1 MDKFGSPAA
10 NLEAS
15 DTFDI
20 FRVRCTGTQFSNR
33 KEERPMKKEGNV
45 FTKGSSRRS
54 FLKNGTVAG
63 AATMGAGLLSGKA
76 FAFNREDDGDRAPI
90 TRGDIAIL
98 RFLQALEQVEEDL
111 WRQYA
116 ELAGPQD
123 NEFTGLTGGNAA
135 YSQALQLLDGDMPQY
150 IHDNT
155 DDEISHARFLGK
167 YLESKGAAP
176 ADLSPFKV
184 LPSSQADGADKKARR
199 LTNLTQ
205 LTIDTSFWS
214 VYRSITN
221 PDFDPNAPFAQAV
234 PSLNANQH
242 TAIPR
247 SNADTDGSVINLSD
261 PTQSTFTDHLKAIAF
276 TAGFH
281 FAFIEQGGTSLY
293 PTLAQH
299 VTNLEVLRVLLS
311 IGPSETMHFQTWQD
325 KAGNATPLTDFDKT
339 NNSTVTFTDLKGAQG
354 ETDPESL
361 NGDTLQAN
369 LIMPEPTHFLDKK
382 FGPVA
387 IIRPTST
394 ALGGATS
401 AVQAFLKDGLFI
413 NPKTNKS
420 DTGIVQVLMRLAE
433 EADEARRQL

>member
-1 MDKFGSPAA
+1 M
-10 NLEAS
+10 
-15 DTFDI
+15 
-20 FRVRCTGTQFSNR
+20 
-33 KEERPMKKEGNV
+33 KEMEKSFPGRTN
-45 FTKGSSRRS
+45 RRS
-54 FLKNGTVAG
+54 FLKKGTVAAG
-63 AATMGAGLLSGKA
+63 VATLGAGVLPGKT
-76 FAFNREDDGDRAPI
+76 FAFGRDEDGDRDRAPI
-90 TRGDIAIL
+90 TRGDFAIL

-111 WRQYA
+111 WRQYT
-116 ELAGPQD
+116 ELGGTQD
-123 NEFTGLTGGNAA
+123 DEFSGLTGGNPA
-135 YSQALQLLDGDMPQY
+135 YTQALQLLDGDMPQY

-167 YLESKGAAP
+167 YLESKGVGST
-176 ADLSPFKV
+176 DLSPFRV
-184 LPSSQADGADKKARR
+184 LPSSQADGADKTAGR

-214 VYRSITN
+214 RYRSVTN
-221 PDFDPNAPFAQAV
+221 PDFDPNAPFQQAV
-234 PSLNANQH
+234 PSLNVQRH

-247 SNADTDGSVINLSD
+247 SNDDTNGCVINLVD

-281 FAFIEQGGTSLY
+281 FAFIEQGGSSLY

-299 VTNLEVLRVLLS
+299 VTNHEVLRILLS

-339 NNSTVTFTDLKGAQG
+339 NNSTVTFADLKAAQG
-354 ETDPESL
+354 ETNPESL
-361 NGDTLQAN
+361 NGDTLQGN

-387 IIRPTST
+387 IIRPTSIK
-394 ALGGATS
+394 LNGATAS
-401 AVQAFLKDGLFI
+401 VQGFVTDGLFLD
-413 NPKTNKS
+413 PKTNKN
-420 DTGIVQVLMRLAE
+420 TGIVQLLMRLAE

>member
-1 MDKFGSPAA
+1 
-10 NLEAS
+10 
-15 DTFDI
+15 
-20 FRVRCTGTQFSNR
+20 
-33 KEERPMKKEGNV
+33 MKKEENV
-45 FTKGSSRRS
+45 FTKGSTRRS

-63 AATMGAGLLSGKA
+63 AATMGAGLLAGKA
-76 FAFNREDDGDRAPI
+76 FAFDREDEDGRAAI
-90 TRGDIAIL
+90 TKGDIAIL

-116 ELAGPQD
+116 ELGGTQD

-155 DDEISHARFLGK
+155 DDEISHARFLDM
-167 YLESKGAAP
+167 YLQSKGAGS
-176 ADLSPFKV
+176 ADLSHFRS
-184 LPSSQADGADKKARR
+184 LPSSTADGAQQIGR

-214 VYRSITN
+214 RYRSITN
-221 PDFDPNAPFAQAV
+221 PDFDATAKFVQAV
-234 PSLNANQH
+234 PSLNVGKH

-247 SNADTDGSVINLSD
+247 SNADTQGSVINLND

-293 PTLAQH
+293 PALAQH
-299 VTNLEVLRVLLS
+299 VTNLEVLRILLS

-325 KAGNATPLTDFDKT
+325 KAGNATPLTDVDPV
-339 NNSTVTFTDLKGAQG
+339 NNSTVTFSTLSAAQG
-354 ETDPESL
+354 ETDPESQ
-361 NGDTLQAN
+361 NGDTLQSN
-369 LIMPEPTHFLDKK
+369 LIMPEPTNFLDKK

-387 IIRPTST
+387 IIRPTSI
-394 ALGGATS
+394 LNGGAVAS
-401 AVQAFLKDGLFI
+401 VVSFVQDGLFLD
-413 NPKTNKS
+413 PKSNKN
-420 DTGIVQVLMRLAE
+420 TGIVAVLMRLAE
-433 EADEARRQL
+433 EADDARRQF

>member
-1 MDKFGSPAA
+1 
-10 NLEAS
+10 
-15 DTFDI
+15 
-20 FRVRCTGTQFSNR
+20 
-33 KEERPMKKEGNV
+33 MKKEGNM

-63 AATMGAGLLSGKA
+63 AATVGAGLLTGKS
-76 FAFNREDDGDRAPI
+76 FAFGREDEDGGAPI
-90 TRGDIAIL
+90 TSGDIAIL

-116 ELAGPQD
+116 ELGGTQD

-155 DDEISHARFLGK
+155 DDEISHARFLGN
-167 YLESKGAAP
+167 YLESKDAES
-176 ADLSPFKV
+176 ADLSHFRV
-184 LPSSQADGADKKARR
+184 LPSSTADGAQQIGR

-214 VYRSITN
+214 RYRSITN
-221 PDFDPNAPFAQAV
+221 PDFDPKAPFAQAV
-234 PSLNANQH
+234 PSLNVGKH

-247 SNADTDGSVINLSD
+247 SNADTQGSVINLSD

-299 VTNLEVLRVLLS
+299 VTNLEVLRILLS

-325 KAGNATPLTDFDKT
+325 KAGNATPVTDVDPR
-339 NNSTVTFTDLKGAQG
+339 NNSTVTFSTLSAAQG
-354 ETDPESL
+354 ETSPESL

-369 LIMPEPTHFLDKK
+369 LIMPEPTHFLDQKL
-382 FGPVA
+382 GPVA

-394 ALGGATS
+394 AFGGAVAS
-401 AVQAFLKDGLFI
+401 VQSFVTDGLFI

-420 DTGIVQVLMRLAE
+420 DTGIVAVLMGLAE
-433 EADEARRQL
+433 KADNARRQL

>member
-1 MDKFGSPAA
+1 
-10 NLEAS
+10 
-15 DTFDI
+15 
-20 FRVRCTGTQFSNR
+20 
-33 KEERPMKKEGNV
+33 MKKEGNV
-45 FTKGSSRRS
+45 FTKASTRRS

-63 AATMGAGLLSGKA
+63 AATVGAGILTRKT
-76 FAFNREDDGDRAPI
+76 FAFDREEEDNRAPI

-116 ELAGPQD
+116 ELGGTQD
-123 NEFTGLTGGNAA
+123 SEFRGLTGGNAA

-155 DDEISHARFLGK
+155 DDEISHARFLGN
-167 YLESKGAAP
+167 YLESKGVGS
-176 ADLSPFKV
+176 ADFSKFKV
-184 LPSSQADGADKKARR
+184 LPSSTADGAQQIGR

-214 VYRSITN
+214 RYRSITN
-221 PDFDPNAPFAQAV
+221 PDFDPLAKFVQAV
-234 PSLNANQH
+234 PSLNIHQH

-247 SNADTDGSVINLSD
+247 SNDDTSGSVINLND

-281 FAFIEQGGTSLY
+281 FAFIEQGGSSLY

-299 VTNLEVLRVLLS
+299 VTNLEVLRILLS

-325 KAGNATPLTDFDKT
+325 KAGNATPLTDFDKI
-339 NNSTVTFTDLKGAQG
+339 NNSTVTFTALSGAQG
-354 ETDPESL
+354 ETSPASL
-361 NGDTLQAN
+361 NGDTLQSN
-369 LIMPEPTHFLDKK
+369 LIMPEPTHFLDPK

-394 ALGGATS
+394 LLGGAQA
-401 AVQAFLKDGLFI
+401 AVSSFVTDGLFI
-413 NPKTNKS
+413 NPKTNKN
-420 DTGIVQVLMRLAE
+420 DTGIVPVLRELAV

>member
-1 MDKFGSPAA
+1 M
-10 NLEAS
+10 
-15 DTFDI
+15 
-20 FRVRCTGTQFSNR
+20 
-33 KEERPMKKEGNV
+33 KEMEKSFPGRTN
-45 FTKGSSRRS
+45 RRS
-54 FLKNGTVAG
+54 FLKKGTVAAG
-63 AATMGAGLLSGKA
+63 FATLGAGVLPGKT
-76 FAFNREDDGDRAPI
+76 FAFGRDEDGDRDRAPI
-90 TRGDIAIL
+90 TRGDFAIL

-111 WRQYA
+111 WRQYT
-116 ELAGPQD
+116 ELGGTQD
-123 NEFTGLTGGNAA
+123 DEFSGLTGGNPA
-135 YSQALQLLDGDMPQY
+135 YTQALQLLDGDMPQY

-167 YLESKGAAP
+167 YLESKGVGS
-176 ADLSPFKV
+176 ADLSPFRV
-184 LPSSQADGADKKARR
+184 LPSSQADGADKTAGR

-214 VYRSITN
+214 RYRSVTN
-221 PDFDPNAPFAQAV
+221 PDFDPNAPFQQAV
-234 PSLNANQH
+234 PSLNVQRH

-247 SNADTDGSVINLSD
+247 SNDDTNGCVINLVD

-281 FAFIEQGGTSLY
+281 FAFIEQGGSSLY

-299 VTNLEVLRVLLS
+299 VTNHEVLRILLS

-339 NNSTVTFTDLKGAQG
+339 NNSTVTFADLKAAQG
-354 ETDPESL
+354 ETNPESL
-361 NGDTLQAN
+361 NGDTLQGN

-387 IIRPTST
+387 IIRPTSIK
-394 ALGGATS
+394 LNGATAS
-401 AVQAFLKDGLFI
+401 VQGFVTDGLFLD
-413 NPKTNKS
+413 PKTNKN
-420 DTGIVQVLMRLAE
+420 TGIVQLLMRLAE

>member
-1 MDKFGSPAA
+1 
-10 NLEAS
+10 
-15 DTFDI
+15 
-20 FRVRCTGTQFSNR
+20 
-33 KEERPMKKEGNV
+33 MKKEGHM
-45 FTKGSSRRS
+45 FTKGSTRRS

-63 AATMGAGLLSGKA
+63 AATVGAGLLAGKS
-76 FAFNREDDGDRAPI
+76 FALDREDEDGRAPI

-98 RFLQALEQVEEDL
+98 KFLQALEQVEADL
-111 WRQYA
+111 WIQYS
-116 ELAGPQD
+116 ELGGTQD
-123 NEFTGLTGGNAA
+123 NEVSGVNGGNPAYTAA
-135 YSQALQLLDGDMPQY
+135 LTILDGDMPQY

-155 DDEISHARFLGK
+155 DDEISHASFLGNF
-167 YLESKGAAP
+167 LESRGAESAN
-176 ADLSPFKV
+176 LQPFRI
-184 LPSSQADGADKKARR
+184 LPTSKAAGANQNFRGDGGR

-214 VYRSITN
+214 RYRSVTN
-221 PDFDPNAPFAQAV
+221 PDFDAAAKFVQAV
-234 PSLNANQH
+234 PSLNVGQH

-247 SNADTDGSVINLSD
+247 TDDDTAGSD
-261 PTQSTFTDHLKAIAF
+261 PSNPPASITDKLKAIAF

-299 VTNLEVLRVLLS
+299 VTNLEVLRILLS

-325 KAGNATPLTDFDKT
+325 KAGNATPLTVVDPV

-354 ETDPESL
+354 ETNPESL

-369 LIMPEPTHFLDKK
+369 LIMPEPTHFLDTK

-394 ALGGATS
+394 ALSGATA
-401 AVQAFLKDGLFI
+401 AVQAFVKDGLFI
-413 NPKTNKS
+413 NPKTNKN
-420 DTGIVQVLMRLAE
+420 DTGIVPRLMQLAE
-433 EADEARRQL
+433 EADQARRQL

>member
-1 MDKFGSPAA
+1 MKEIRKVLSK
-10 NLEAS
+10 
-15 DTFDI
+15 T
-20 FRVRCTGTQFSNR
+20 SN
-33 KEERPMKKEGNV
+33 
-45 FTKGSSRRS
+45 RRS
-54 FLKNGTVAG
+54 FLKNGTVAVG
-63 AATMGAGLLSGKA
+63 AATVGAGLFGKA
-76 FAFNREDDGDRAPI
+76 TPAFAQGQVDGAPI

-98 RFLQALEQVEEDL
+98 KFLQALEQVEEDL

-116 ELAGPQD
+116 ELGGTQD

-155 DDEISHARFLGK
+155 DDEISHARFLGN
-167 YLESKGAAP
+167 YLEAKGAEP
-176 ADLSPFKV
+176 ADFSSFRV
-184 LPSSQADGADKKARR
+184 LPSSKADGAQQIGR

-205 LTIDTSFWS
+205 LTIDTGFWS
-214 VYRSITN
+214 RYRSITN
-221 PDFDPNAPFAQAV
+221 PDFDPTAKFAQAV
-234 PSLNANQH
+234 PSLNSGKH

-247 SNADTDGSVINLSD
+247 SNDDTNGSIINLND

-281 FAFIEQGGTSLY
+281 FAFIEEGGTSLY

-299 VTNLEVLRVLLS
+299 VTNLEVLRILLS

-325 KAGNATPLTDFDKT
+325 KAGNATPLTDVDPL
-339 NNSTVTFTDLKGAQG
+339 NNSTVTFSTLSAAQG
-354 ETDPESL
+354 ETSPESL

-369 LIMPEPTHFLDKK
+369 LIMPEPTHFLDQK

-394 ALGGATS
+394 ALGGAVAS
-401 AVQAFLKDGLFI
+401 VQSFLTDGLFI

-420 DTGIVQVLMRLAE
+420 DTGIVQRLMQLAE
-433 EADEARRQL
+433 EADAARRQL